1 MIDKEIITKNEA
13 ENDGKTIYLYYDD
26 IAGMY
31 MAFGLS
37 AYYTTMVTDP
47 YMSFSEAFQ
56 MPVALLRREHV
67 LYLRQSLKIQEHTP
81 VMGWLLN
88 IPDFYGFITDICYSH
103 TGCDADL
110 GFGLSLCPEVCYQ
123 T

>member
-37 AYYTTMVTDP
+37 AYYTI
-47 YMSFSEAFQ
+47 
-56 MPVALLRREHV
+56 
-67 LYLRQSLKIQEHTP
+67 YLRQSLKIQEHT
-81 VMGWLLN
+81 
-88 IPDFYGFITDICYSH
+88 IRTFYRFTMRENVGQA
-103 TGCDADL
+103 G
-110 GFGLSLCPEVCYQ
+110 YQ
-123 T
+123 RWASGIQTRHGMVAKYT

>member
-13 ENDGKTIYLYYDD
+13 ENDGKTIHLYFDD

-47 YMSFSEAFQ
+47 YMSFSDAFQ

-67 LYLRQSLKIQEHTP
+67 LYLRQGLKIQEHTIRP
-81 VMGWLLN
+81 YYRFTMREIVGEA
-88 IPDFYGFITDICYSH
+88 G
-103 TGCDADL
+103 
-110 GFGLSLCPEVCYQ
+110 YQ
-123 T
+123 RWASGIQTRHGMVAKYT

>member
-37 AYYTTMVTDP
+37 AYYTTMVTD
-47 YMSFSEAFQ
+47 
-56 MPVALLRREHV
+56 
-67 LYLRQSLKIQEHTP
+67 EHT
-81 VMGWLLN
+81 
-88 IPDFYGFITDICYSH
+88 IRTFYRFTMRENVGQA
-103 TGCDADL
+103 G
-110 GFGLSLCPEVCYQ
+110 YQ
-123 T
+123 RWASGIQTRHGMVAKYT